1 MFGILFDKGNEVN
14 KKMPILSSKQRVKI
28 VLGGLL
34 ILVGFVVFILTVF
47 HLARII
53 DLSPIFENDQFI
65 NFIIILAILT
75 FVVGLLLVRNT

>member
-1 MFGILFDKGNEVN
+1 
-14 KKMPILSSKQRVKI
+14 MPILSSKQRVKI

-65 NFIIILAILT
+65 NFIIILGILT
-75 FVVGLLLVRNT
+75 LVVGVLLVRNT